1 MPILSVILWMPIAG
15 LAMLLLAPK
24 ERTRLIRAIALL
36 TSGASF
42 LLSWRLIFAF
52 DSTTAALQFTERKP
66 WIPELGMTY
75 TLGIDGVSFPMVLL
89 TTLMTLVAVIASCSL
104 TDRLKGYFAWFMLLE
119 FSMLG
124 VFMAQDWFLFYV
136 FWEIGLVPM
145 FFLIGL
151 WGGQRRS
158 LATMSFFL
166 YTLAGSIALLLGII
180 AMYLSTD
187 LRTFD
192 MQVLVNQ
199 RDGWDRAF
207 QIGPFLAFFVG
218 FAVKVPAFPL
228 HGWLPLAHVEAP
240 SPVSIV
246 LSAIMLK
253 MGAYGLIRLANLFP
267 LAMEWFAPVLLVLG
281 LVNIIYGALLAFRQT
296 DLKALV
302 AFSSI
307 SHMGFVLLGLAAMNA
322 TGFSGAVLQMVTHGI
337 ITGTL
342 FLLVG
347 WLYDRAHTRETTDFG
362 GLARRVPIYSAFFSL
377 ALFASLGMPGLAQ
390 FVSEFL
396 VLVGAFQRWGL
407 PMVIATVGILIT
419 AAYSL
424 RTIGQMLMGP
434 LNTRWADL
442 PDLGRREM
450 AAAIPLAVLIIAIGL
465 YPQPVLSISRVTVEH
480 LTQVF
485 K

>member
-1 MPILSVILWMPIAG
+1 MPILSVILWIPIVG
-15 LAMLLLAPK
+15 LFAILLIPRDK
-24 ERTRLIRAIALL
+24 IPWIRAVALL
-36 TSGASF
+36 SAGATF
-42 LLSWRLIFAF
+42 ALSWRLLFAF
-52 DSTTAALQFTERKP
+52 DQTTAALQFVERRP
-66 WIPELGMTY
+66 WIPDLGMTY
-75 TLGIDGVSFPMVLL
+75 TLAVDGVSFLMVLL
-89 TTLMTLVAVIASCSL
+89 TTLMTLVAIIASLGL
-104 TDRLKGYFAWFMLLE
+104 TDRIKGYFACCMLLE

-124 VFMAQDWFLFYV
+124 VFLAQDWFLFYV

-166 YTLAGSIALLLGII
+166 YTLAGSISLLLGII
-180 AMYLSTD
+180 SIYLSTE
-187 LRTFD
+187 LHTFD
-192 MQVLVNQ
+192 MQALMNA
-199 RDGWDRAF
+199 RSGWDQAF

-218 FAVKVPAFPL
+218 FAVKVPVFPL

-253 MGAYGLIRLANLFP
+253 MGAYGIIRLATLFP
-267 LAMEWFAPVLLVLG
+267 LAMEWFAPALMILG
-281 LVNIIYGALLAFRQT
+281 LVNIVYGALLAFRQT
-296 DLKALV
+296 DLKALI

-337 ITGTL
+337 ITGAL
-342 FLLVG
+342 FLLAG
-347 WLYDRAHTRETTDFG
+347 SLYERTHTRETTEFG
-362 GLARRVPIYSAFFSL
+362 GLARRMPIYSVLFSL

-407 PMVIATVGILIT
+407 WMIAATLGILVT

-424 RTIGQMLMGP
+424 RTLGQMLMGP

-442 PDLGRREM
+442 PDLKGREM
-450 AAAIPLAVLIIAIGL
+450 AAAIPLALLIVAIGL
-465 YPQPVLSISRVTVEH
+465 YPQPALSISRITVEQM
-480 LTQVF
+480 TQVF